1 MKFKNLMSRQKLK
14 RDVLLLSLF
23 SYSCFSA
30 SAVMAV
36 APPANVAALSD
47 NLNRQ
52 EREIRGKVLD
62 EHKQA
67 LSGATVAIKGT
78 TKKVSSG
85 ADGTFI
91 IQSGSPADVLV
102 VSFIGYQASEHVLSA
117 SQPAQIIITLQPDEE
132 NALEE
137 VVVVGYGSQRKQDV
151 TGAVSSVSAKA
162 IAEVPVAQASQA
174 LQGRA
179 AGVFVTNTN
188 NRPGGAATVR
198 IRGNRSFSAGN
209 DPLYV
214 IDGIP
219 ITGGLEDF
227 PPQDIASME
236 VLKDASATAIYGSRG
251 ANGVIIVTTKRGGT
265 AGKTTVS
272 YDNWFGFSKAYKQI
286 EMMNGQQFAE
296 FKRESRRATGN
307 YDDSDPNADQ
317 NTSGL
322 FDPVELRSIAEGRS
336 TNYQDLMLQTGH
348 SMNHSLSVLGGS
360 EKTQFNISFNY
371 MNDQGIIPV
380 QDFSRYAMRVNVDH
394 RISDRIRVGTSVLG
408 NYSIT
413 NGENLNPYDDALLE
427 NPLGVPYDENGELI
441 FLPTTDGLRSN
452 PLSELV
458 PGALLNKNKRMRIFT
473 SIYGEVKLAEGF
485 TYRLNFGPDLIH
497 SRVGNFQGKFSNAR
511 LGGTAAA
518 QGNEDLVFN
527 YTLENILKYNKTF
540 NEKHALEVTGLFG
553 LQHRQLEATDISVR
567 GIPVEEMQYFN
578 FGAAEEILATGS
590 DFQRWDIVS
599 YMGRVNYIFDDRF
612 LATLTARIDGS
623 SRFGS
628 NHRYGFFPSIALGW
642 TISNESFMKDNNIF
656 DLLKLRATFG
666 ETGNTGIDPYGTQGL
681 LERTSYAFDENA
693 GYGFRSNQL
702 RNDNL
707 KWETT
712 RQFNAGIDYAI
723 LGGRVSGA
731 AEFYVQQTR
740 DLLMERQLPF
750 TSGFG
755 SILEN
760 VGSTKNVGFEFSVS
774 STNIKPKDEK
784 GFSWNTDLN
793 FATNKESITELY
805 GGAQDDVGNRWFIGH
820 PLQVY
825 YDFEKTGI
833 WQSNEADEAERY
845 GRVPGEIKV
854 KDQNGDGVIN
864 DQDRVILGNNRP
876 SFTGGFTNRFGYKG
890 FDLSVFLYFNLGNMI
905 YSSFHEVHN
914 TLFGRYNNLNVN
926 YWTPNNPTNEYPRP
940 NQNQEKPVYN
950 TSMAYF
956 SGSFLKLRNINLGYN
971 FPERIA
977 AKIGAQSLRFYVS
990 AQQPL
995 IFSSYVNK
1003 HQGVDPEGIDFN
1015 ADSENLPVNT
1025 PPSRTWVFGLNIKF

>member
-1 MKFKNLMSRQKLK
+1 MKFKNMLAK
-14 RDVLLLSLF
+14 RKFKRNVLLLSLF
-23 SYSCFSA
+23 SYSCYSVSA
-30 SAVMAV
+30 ATVMANSTKSMAV
-36 APPANVAALSD
+36 TDHTNK
-47 NLNRQ
+47 Q
-52 EREIRGKVLD
+52 EREIRGKVVD
-62 EHKQA
+62 ENQQP

-78 TKKVSSG
+78 TTKVSTKEDG
-85 ADGTFI
+85 AFAIRSTKP
-91 IQSGSPADVLV
+91 SDVLV
-102 VSFIGYQASEHVLSA
+102 VSFIGYQASEHTISA
-117 SQPAQIIITLQPDEE
+117 GQSTELIITLQPDDDT
-132 NALEE
+132 ALDE

-151 TGAVSSVSAKA
+151 TGAVSSVSAKS

-179 AGVFVTNTN
+179 AGVLVTNTN
-188 NRPGGAATVR
+188 NKPGGAATVR

-219 ITGGLEDF
+219 ITGGLEDI

-251 ANGVIIVTTKRGGT
+251 ANGVVIISTKRGT

-272 YDNWFGFSKAYKQI
+272 YDNWFGLSKAYKQI
-286 EMMNGQQFAE
+286 EMMNGEQFAE

-322 FDPVELRSIAEGRS
+322 FDPVELASIAQGRS
-336 TNYQDLMLQTGH
+336 TNYQDLMLQNGH
-348 SMNHSLSVLGGS
+348 SMNHSLSILGGS
-360 EKTQFNISFNY
+360 EKTQFNVSFNY

-380 QDFSRYAMRVNVDH
+380 QDFNRYAMRVNIDH
-394 RISDRIRVGTSVLG
+394 QISDRIRIGTSMLG

-413 NGENLNPYDDALLE
+413 NGQNINAYDDALLE

-458 PGALLNKNKRMRIFT
+458 SGALLNKRRRMRLFT
-473 SIYGEVKLAEGF
+473 SIYGEAKLAEGL
-485 TYRLNFGPDLIH
+485 TYRLNFGPDLIQN
-497 SRVGNFQGKFSNAR
+497 RLGNFQGRYTNAR

-518 QGNEDLVFN
+518 QGEEDLVFN
-527 YTLENILKYNKTF
+527 YTLENILKYNKIF
-540 NEKHALEVTGLFG
+540 AEKHSLEVTGLFG
-553 LQHRQLEATDISVR
+553 LQHRQQEATDISVR
-567 GIPVEEMQYFN
+567 GIPVEEMRYFN
-578 FGAAEEILATGS
+578 FGAAEEILGTGS

-642 TISNESFMKDNNIF
+642 TISNESFMKDNNLF
-656 DLLKLRATFG
+656 DLLKLRATYG

-681 LERTSYAFDENA
+681 LQRTTYAFDESA
-693 GYGFRSNQL
+693 GFGFRPNQL

-712 RQFNAGIDYAI
+712 RQFNVGIDYAV
-723 LGGRVSGA
+723 LSGRISGA

-755 SILEN
+755 SVMEN
-760 VGSTKNVGFEFSVS
+760 VGSTKNVGFEFSIS
-774 STNIKPKDEK
+774 STNIRSENEK
-784 GFSWNTDLN
+784 GFTWNTDLN

-833 WQSNEADEAERY
+833 WQSNEVDEAASY
-845 GRVPGEIKV
+845 GRVPGEIKI

-864 DQDRVILGNNRP
+864 DEDRVILGNNRP
-876 SFTGGFTNRFGYKG
+876 SFTGGITNRFGYKG
-890 FDLSVFLYFNLGNMI
+890 FDLSVFLYFNTGNMI
-905 YSSFHEVHN
+905 YSTFHEANN
-914 TLFGRYNNLNVN
+914 TLFGRYNNLNVD
-926 YWTPNNPTNEYPRP
+926 YWTPNNPTNAYPRP
-940 NQNQEKPVYN
+940 NQNQERPVYN

-956 SGSFLKLRNINLGYN
+956 SGSFLKIRNINLGYN
-971 FPERIA
+971 FPESIA
-977 AKIGAQSLRFYVS
+977 AKIGAQSLRLYVS

-995 IFSSYVNK
+995 IISSYVNK
-1003 HQGVDPEGIDFN
+1003 NQGVDPEGIDFN
-1015 ADSENLPVNT
+1015 SDSENLPVDT
-1025 PPSRTWVFGLNIKF
+1025 PPTRTWLFGLNIKF